1 MSNRRLHLSYYLYL
15 NRKVKAKVGKQE
27 RGANGSQG
35 IFLGGNRGTKFLSDV
50 SPQPVFPIHL
60 FKKKKKKE
68 RHMTS
73 NFIIIILNTFNN
85 KHCQVASHSSVQHI
99 FAEQLLCANTQIPQV
114 MH

>member
-1 MSNRRLHLSYYLYL
+1 MEVRESSWEGTEERSSSQMSAHNLSSLHISL
-15 NRKVKAKVGKQE
+15 
-27 RGANGSQG
+27 
-35 IFLGGNRGTKFLSDV
+35 
-50 SPQPVFPIHL
+50 
-60 FKKKKKKE
+60 KKKKKE

-99 FAEQLLCANTQIPQV
+99 FAEQLLCANPRANTQIPQV